1 MENCNAIKLRVVD
14 IIEGTSVDGPGLRTS
29 IYLAGCRHQC
39 PGCQNPETWSFE
51 SGRDMTIKE
60 IMEVVR
66 VNDFNVTLTGGD
78 PLYQLP
84 ALTYLVKEIK
94 NLGKTVWCYTGFTYD
109 ELVRNPQY
117 DDFLFL
123 IDILVDGP
131 YIEDQR
137 DISLRFRGST
147 NQRIIDCTK
156 SEKDNIVLWH
166 D

>member
-1 MENCNAIKLRVVD
+1 MENCNVTKLRVVD

-29 IYLAGCRHQC
+29 IYLAGCRHKC

-78 PLYQLP
+78 PIYQLP
-84 ALTYLVKEIK
+84 ALTHLVKEIK

-131 YIEDQR
+131 YIEAQR

-147 NQRIIDCTK
+147 NQRIIDCAK
-156 SEKDNIVLWH
+156 SEKDNIVLWR